1 MALRWL
7 VAGGVFLASCWKG
20 VECQVAGGAPAPA
33 AADMHNAMANTY
45 GFLRTSSDKVGT
57 TVSSLLGIEGSLEDS
72 YKDLNEE
79 YKRWIHKKKV
89 LLKDQEK
96 QQSEI
101 DRLKGE
107 LEEQKK
113 MREEK
118 KRVEG
123 ETTMREEENDKQ
135 NATNIAEEARRVL
148 EKQAMEEEIQNLIMM
163 TENIQRIKQ
172 ERVDAANN
180 KTAYLK
186 DENRGLQQEVFDL
199 NKDVL
204 DLEAEA
210 AKNFTANKEI
220 VSNLLS
226 EVEAMQNSI
235 HALEKQLI
243 AQAQLE
249 EEVQR
254 SRERLAA
261 QTAEVV
267 RQRQKLTDAKDK
279 CDLNKKRMTD
289 EIEGT
294 KGSLN
299 SANKQM
305 SQCQD
310 IDASNQKLQAELNE
324 CLLRKRSER

>member
-7 VAGGVFLASCWKG
+7 VAGIFFACWPSR
-20 VECQVAGGAPAPA
+20 VLSQAAPAPSSVDA
-33 AADMHNAMANTY
+33 HSAMANTY
-45 GFLRTSSDKVGT
+45 GFLRTSSDKVGSA
-57 TVSSLLGIEGSLEDS
+57 VSNILGIEGSLEDMN
-72 YKDLNEE
+72 KDLNEE

-89 LLKDQEK
+89 LLAEQGKL
-96 QQSEI
+96 QSETS
-101 DRLKGE
+101 RLKDV
-107 LEEQKK
+107 LLEQKA

-123 ETTMREEENDKQ
+123 ETEIREVENNKQ
-135 NATNIAEEARRVL
+135 NATNQAEEARRKL
-148 EKQAMEEEIQNLIMM
+148 EKQEMEEEIQNLILM

-180 KTAYLK
+180 KTATLK
-186 DENRGLQQEVFDL
+186 EENRGLQQEVFDR
-199 NKDVL
+199 NKDVI
-204 DLEAEA
+204 DLETEA

-220 VSNLLS
+220 VSGLLS
-226 EVEAMQNSI
+226 QVETMQNSI
-235 HALEKQLI
+235 HALEKQLV

-267 RQRQKLTDAKDK
+267 RQRQKLTEAQDK
-279 CDLNKKRMTD
+279 CDINKKKM
-289 EIEGT
+289 EAAIEAE
-294 KGSLN
+294 KNALAE
-299 SANKQM
+299 ANKQM
-305 SQCQD
+305 VECQN
-310 IDASNQKLQAELNE
+310 IDAENQQLQRQLNE